1 MTSTPPLIRA
11 RSHEGTLA
19 AIPYLMGFHPENSL
33 VFLFAADRRVVLT
46 ARIDLTPKKP
56 DVTAH
61 DIDDFHGDD
70 LGTQATEP
78 AHLLD
83 DLEGVNRY
91 LNHLVSVSGADQV
104 SLVAYGDDPDTGLR
118 IVKAVADVSPIP
130 VADRIHATTTHFWA
144 ACCSSD
150 PEPEPYEVESHEV
163 AAQAV
168 MAGVTA
174 LPGRAA
180 VVDLAAGPD
189 PEDPACRAAQ
199 RAAAR
204 QLKAIRRRRRLP
216 LAEAIVQR
224 HLSDPGMMDA
234 TTCALL
240 AQLVDDIQCRD
251 AVWLLMDRP
260 TAEQHVA
267 LWSRVVA
274 HTLPQWEVPPLCL
287 LGVAAWIAGNGA
299 LLVECAS
306 RVRSADPDY
315 SLGRILDDIQARAL
329 PPTFWD
335 ELRRDLQDDCGEDA
349 KRAS

>member
-33 VFLFAADRRVVLT
+33 VFLFAADRCVVLT
-46 ARIDLTPKKP
+46 ARIDLTPKP
-56 DVTAH
+56 DTTAH
-61 DIDDFHGDD
+61 DVDDFHGDD
-70 LGTQATEP
+70 LGAQATEP
-78 AHLLD
+78 THLLD
-83 DLEGVNRY
+83 DVENVGGY
-91 LNHLVSVSGADQV
+91 LSHLASVSGADQV
-104 SLVAYGDDPDTGLR
+104 SVVAYGDDPDIGLR
-118 IVKAVADVSPIP
+118 VVKAVAEVSPIP

-144 ACCSSD
+144 VCCSSD

-168 MAGVTA
+168 MAGVAA
-174 LPGRAA
+174 LPDRAA
-180 VVDLAAGPD
+180 VVDLTAGPD
-189 PEDPACRAAQ
+189 PEDPVCRAAQ

-224 HLSDPGMMDA
+224 HLSDPEAMDA

-240 AQLVDDIQCRD
+240 AQLVDDIRCRD
-251 AVWLLMDRP
+251 AVWLLMDRT

-274 HTLPQWEVPPLCL
+274 RTLPQWEVPPLCL
-287 LGVAAWIAGNGA
+287 LGLAAWISGNGT
-299 LLVECAS
+299 LLVECVR
-306 RVRSADPDY
+306 RVRSADPDD
-315 SLGRILDDIQARAL
+315 SLGMILDDIQARAL

-335 ELRRDLQDDCGEDA
+335 ELRRGLQDDLGEDVQ
-349 KRAS
+349 RAS